1 MTPKDY
7 KKDHK
12 PLYQP
17 KTTPA
22 IVEVKE
28 MQFVAV
34 EGRGDPNDENGNI
47 EFENGFTGAC
57 NTVETHCN
65 ASLRRQR

>member
-7 KKDHK
+7 KKDYK

-17 KTTPA
+17 KTPA
-22 IVEVKE
+22 IVEVEE

-47 EFENGFTGAC
+47 EFENGFTDTC

-65 ASLRRQR
+65 ASLRQQR